1 MKIFKKRDSPLKAGF
16 SLVEV
21 VLAIGIFS
29 LTVTVLIALFSSA
42 VTSVKDISDFDQ
54 ASMATSRV
62 DHFVDSVSFDHIFD
76 LAQRG
81 TEGEEY
87 ALYFYQRQ
95 KNILQPPFLVGP
107 YQTDDLGDYDTEQ
120 QISRA
125 EVENDIKAG
134 FVVGGTII
142 VLEILKSDQDNPP
155 FYDIQD
161 DSPETYPHGSLPFW
175 VKIYTVNL
183 SDPLEINE
191 ENLLLTYPIA
201 KVR

>member
-1 MKIFKKRDSPLKAGF
+1 MKISSKRDSPLKAGF

-29 LTVTVLIALFSSA
+29 LTITTLIALFSSA
-42 VTSVKDISDFDQ
+42 ITSVKDISDFDQ

-62 DHFVDSVSFDHIFD
+62 DHFVDSVSFDHIFE

-81 TEGEEY
+81 TEGEEF

-107 YQTDDLGDYDTEQ
+107 YQTDDWGDYDTEQ
-120 QISRA
+120 RISKA
-125 EVENDIKAG
+125 EVEDDIKAG

-142 VLEILKSDQDNPP
+142 VVEILKSNQNNPP
-155 FYDIQD
+155 FENIQN
-161 DSPETYPHGSLPFW
+161 DSTETYPYGSIPFW

-191 ENLLLTYPIA
+191 ENHLLTYPIA

>member
-1 MKIFKKRDSPLKAGF
+1 MKISSKSYYPLQAGF

-29 LTVTVLIALFSSA
+29 LTITTLIALFSSA
-42 VTSVKDISDFDQ
+42 ITSVKDISDFDQ

-62 DHFVDSVSFDHIFD
+62 DHFVDSVSFDHIFE

-81 TEGEEY
+81 TEGEEF

-107 YQTDDLGDYDTEQ
+107 YQTDDWGDYDTEQ
-120 QISRA
+120 RISKA
-125 EVENDIKAG
+125 EVEDDIKAG

-142 VLEILKSDQDNPP
+142 VVEILKSNQNNPP
-155 FYDIQD
+155 FENIQN
-161 DSPETYPHGSLPFW
+161 DSPDTYPYGSLPFW

-191 ENLLLTYPIA
+191 ENHLLTYPIA